1 GRTYLINQF
10 ALDGESVSEENGIRK
25 CCLSDSVLAAV
36 GDGFTKLEILR
47 LMWFPDGIHVGLISI
62 AEKYYQWSLSTCT
75 FCFGLG
81 SYLVA
86 RSRILFHICLGCGIG
101 EVAWN
106 GYWEW
111 KSMEEIGSP
120 LLDWR
125 LKFQRNEKW
134 TKRECYG
141 ADEALAVIGKYFLQ
155 TSQYKQW
162 DFAAHSLK
170 PYWEFQIIHNKGCG
184 IREVGMGC
192 RVEDEAL
199 AVIGKYC
206 SRLEDINLWDC
217 LGFTETGLVQLAVGC
232 GRTLKSLDV
241 ASYESLPDVALEA
254 VGFQCPSLE
263 TLSLFSRFI
272 RNKGLISVAI
282 GCHLLKSL
290 KVYCENVTDEALQA
304 VGSFCLLLESL
315 SLYQCYKLTV

>member
-1 GRTYLINQF
+1 MCPLLMMQGRTYLINQF

-25 CCLSDSVLAAV
+25 CCFSDSVLAAV

-47 LMWFPDGIHVGLISI
+47 LMWFPDGIH
-62 AEKYYQWSLSTCT
+62 
-75 FCFGLG
+75 
-81 SYLVA
+81 
-86 RSRILFHICLGCGIG
+86 
-101 EVAWN
+101 
-106 GYWEW
+106 
-111 KSMEEIGSP
+111 
-120 LLDWR
+120 
-125 LKFQRNEKW
+125 
-134 TKRECYG
+134 
-141 ADEALAVIGKYFLQ
+141 
-155 TSQYKQW
+155 
-162 DFAAHSLK
+162 
-170 PYWEFQIIHNKGCG
+170 
-184 IREVGMGC
+184 GC

-290 KVYCENVTDEALQA
+290 KVHCENVTDEALQA

-315 SLYQCYKLTV
+315 SLYQCYKLTEPLCDRERMRTEIHWKSLHVLMTKCNVVLQEGAGT